1 MSYTPYLSR
10 ALNDKHAVMD
20 EDGKR
25 KKICYL
31 AANVTQV
38 YDDPEEQVRAEF
50 WAELIYKYE
59 YEPKQIGIEIPVP
72 QRLPSERADLVLFE
86 KNDNTRPFAIIE
98 CKRDGISDAEFT
110 QAIEQVFGNGTW
122 QKFRA
127 KYVMVVAGLTRR
139 AFDMSNTYGALERSR
154 NIIADLPRAYG
165 NPSEYRFYYDKG
177 GPLDIQP
184 VPDYELTSAIQ
195 KCHQSLWGGGRLSPT
210 GAFGELC
217 KIIFVKINDEK
228 KPRKPNEPYE
238 FQIKTHEPEHKL
250 AERIKLLYEQHK
262 LRDPE
267 VFTETIRVA
276 DGTLALVVSHLE
288 SINLSATNLDV
299 KGQAFQKFMDRFF
312 KGDFGQFFTP
322 RPLIEFAVGMMKPTG
337 EDTVLD
343 PACGSG
349 GFLLQALD
357 AVRAE
362 AEEYFPDNPVYCFKH
377 WHDFAQHNLFGIEI
391 NDEIARVAKMNMII
405 HDDGHT
411 NVVGE
416 DSLDRLNQI
425 RLKTGNH
432 GIAENHFSLV
442 LTNPPFGATISKD
455 ERAYLGDY
463 TLGQSGEGQKRKVR
477 NNQKTEIL
485 FLERIWQFL
494 KPGTGRAAIVLP
506 DGILTNASLQYVR
519 DFLLAKYQL
528 LAVVSF
534 PQFAFA
540 HFGAGVKSSI
550 IFVRKRGANEKPSDD
565 EAIFMAAPETI
576 GYDATGRETA
586 NALPDIIRQYEAFT
600 KDPSPFF
607 V

>member
-1 MSYTPYLSR
+1 MTYTPFLDR
-10 ALNDKHAVMD
+10 AIDDKHAAMD
-20 EDGKR
+20 ADGKKR
-25 KKICYL
+25 KICYL

-59 YEPKQIGIEIPVP
+59 YDPRQIGIEIPVP
-72 QRLPSERADLVLFE
+72 QRLPSERADLVVFE

-110 QAIEQVFGNGTW
+110 QAVEQVYGNGTW

-139 AFDMSNTYGALERSR
+139 AFDMSDKYGALERSQ
-154 NIIADLPRAYG
+154 NILADLPRAYG
-165 NPSEYRFYYDKG
+165 KPSEYRFYYDDG
-177 GPLDIQP
+177 GPLDIKA

-195 KCHQSLWGGGRLSPT
+195 KCHQTLWGGGRLSPT

-228 KPRKPNEPYE
+228 KPRRPGEPYE

-250 AERIKLLYEQHK
+250 SERIKTLYEQHK
-262 LRDPE
+262 LKDPE
-267 VFTETIRVA
+267 VFTETIRVT

-288 SINLSATNLDV
+288 SINLNATNLDV

-322 RPLIEFAVGMMKPTG
+322 RPLIEFAVGMMKPTA
-337 EDTVLD
+337 DDMVLD

-357 AVRAE
+357 AVREE
-362 AEEYFPDNPVYCFKH
+362 AKEYYPDKPVQQFQH
-377 WHDFAQHNLFGIEI
+377 WHDFAQHNLYGIEI

-411 NVVGE
+411 NVIGE

-425 RLKTGNH
+425 RLKTGNN
-432 GIAENHFSLV
+432 GIAENQFTLILS
-442 LTNPPFGATISKD
+442 NPPFGATISKD
-455 ERAYLGDY
+455 ERSYLGDY

-494 KPGTGRAAIVLP
+494 KPGGRAAIVLP
-506 DGILTNASLQYVR
+506 DGVLTNASLQYAR
-519 DFLLAKYQL
+519 DFLLAKYRL

-550 IFVRKRGANEKPSDD
+550 IFVRKRAPGETPSDD

-586 NALPDIIRQYEAFT
+586 NALPNIIKQYEAFT
-600 KDPSPFF
+600 KDPKPFF

>member
-1 MSYTPYLSR
+1 MTYTPFLDR
-10 ALNDKHAVMD
+10 AINDKHAVIN

-72 QRLPSERADLVLFE
+72 QRLPSERADLVVFE

-110 QAIEQVFGNGTW
+110 QAIEQVYGNGTW

-139 AFDMSNTYGALERSR
+139 AFDMSDKYGALERSQ
-154 NIIADLPRAYG
+154 NILADLPRAYG
-165 NPSEYRFYYDKG
+165 KPSEYRFYYDED
-177 GPLDIQP
+177 GPLDIKA

-195 KCHQSLWGGGRLSPT
+195 KCHQTLWGGGRLSPT

-228 KPRKPNEPYE
+228 KPRKMNEPYE

-250 AERIKLLYEQHK
+250 SERIKILYEQHK

-267 VFTETIRVA
+267 IFTETIRVA

-322 RPLIEFAVGMMKPTG
+322 RPLIEFAVGMMKPTA
-337 EDTVLD
+337 DDLVLD

-362 AEEYFPDNPVYCFKH
+362 AQDYFPNNEIKRFQH
-377 WHDFAQHNLFGIEI
+377 WHDFAQHNLYGIEI

-425 RLKTGNH
+425 RLKTGNN
-432 GIAENHFSLV
+432 GIAAGQFTLILS
-442 LTNPPFGATISKD
+442 NPPFGATISKD
-455 ERAYLGDY
+455 ERSYLGDY
-463 TLGQSGEGQKRKVR
+463 ELGKTGEGQKQKVR

-519 DFLLAKYQL
+519 DFLLAHYQL

-550 IFVRKRGANEKPSDD
+550 IFVRKRDTGEKPSDD

-576 GYDATGRETA
+576 GYDATGRKTE
-586 NALPDIIRQYEAFT
+586 NALPEIIRQYEAFT
-600 KDPSPFF
+600 KNHAPFF

>member
-1 MSYTPYLSR
+1 MSYTPYLTR

-86 KNDNTRPFAIIE
+86 KNDNSRPFAIIE

-110 QAIEQVFGNGTW
+110 QAVEQVFGNGTW
-122 QKFRA
+122 QKFRG

-139 AFDMSNTYGALERSR
+139 AFDMSDTYGALERSR
-154 NIIADLPRAYG
+154 NILADLPRAYG

-195 KCHQSLWGGGRLSPT
+195 KCHQTLWGGGRLSPT

-228 KPRKPNEPYE
+228 KRRKPGEPYE

-267 VFTETIRVA
+267 VFTETIRVT

-288 SINLSATNLDV
+288 SINLSAT
-299 KGQAFQKFMDRFF
+299 
-312 KGDFGQFFTP
+312 
-322 RPLIEFAVGMMKPTG
+322 
-337 EDTVLD
+337 
-343 PACGSG
+343 
-349 GFLLQALD
+349 
-357 AVRAE
+357 
-362 AEEYFPDNPVYCFKH
+362 
-377 WHDFAQHNLFGIEI
+377 
-391 NDEIARVAKMNMII
+391 
-405 HDDGHT
+405 
-411 NVVGE
+411 
-416 DSLDRLNQI
+416 
-425 RLKTGNH
+425 
-432 GIAENHFSLV
+432 
-442 LTNPPFGATISKD
+442 
-455 ERAYLGDY
+455 
-463 TLGQSGEGQKRKVR
+463 QSGC
-477 NNQKTEIL
+477 
-485 FLERIWQFL
+485 ERSGVSEVHGSVLQ
-494 KPGTGRAAIVLP
+494 GRFRPVL
-506 DGILTNASLQYVR
+506 
-519 DFLLAKYQL
+519 
-528 LAVVSF
+528 
-534 PQFAFA
+534 
-540 HFGAGVKSSI
+540 H
-550 IFVRKRGANEKPSDD
+550 
-565 EAIFMAAPETI
+565 AAPL
-576 GYDATGRETA
+576 D
-586 NALPDIIRQYEAFT
+586 
-600 KDPSPFF
+600 
-607 V
+607 